1 MILRRLLLAACFAQA
16 VAASAIAAEPP
27 GAVAMVRG
35 AIESYVRP
43 AYATFASKADGLENS
58 VQALCAGPSAARL
71 AEARAAFGAVV
82 GAWSRIE
89 LVRFGPVTED
99 NRLERILYWPD
110 RRSTG
115 LKQVQAILAEVDAS
129 AGAAASLAGKSV
141 AVQGL
146 GALEYALF
154 GTGSDELAETAAFR
168 CTYAAAIS
176 GNVATIARSLD
187 ESWSKGE
194 GVARLWA
201 EPGPDNPLYR
211 DGGEAL
217 GELLD
222 TMIHGLEIV
231 RDVRINGFLG
241 EDAADDK
248 PKQAL
253 FWRSD
258 ETVEVL
264 RGNLASIAGLL
275 AASDMAAH
283 LPEDRRWIVGSARF
297 ELANADRAL
306 AGLAGLPIAEILA
319 DPGRRAKLDYA
330 RLVTSSLSDVIGRQ
344 LSGEFG
350 LTVGFSSLDGD

>member
-1 MILRRLLLAACFAQA
+1 MVLGRLLFAACFAQA
-16 VAASAIAAEPP
+16 LAASAFAAEPP

-43 AYATFASKADGLENS
+43 AYASFASKSDALVDA
-58 VQALCAGPSAARL
+58 VDALCAGPSAARL
-71 AEARAAFGAVV
+71 AAARAAFGATVD
-82 GAWSRIE
+82 AWSRIE

-115 LKQVQAILAEVDAS
+115 LKQVQAILAEADAT
-129 AGAAASLAGKSV
+129 AAVPASLAGKSV

-146 GALEYALF
+146 GALEYVLF
-154 GTGSDELAETAAFR
+154 GTGSDDLATAGGFR
-168 CTYAAAIS
+168 CAYGAAIS
-176 GNVATIARSLD
+176 GSLASIAAGLDADWATGAAAA
-187 ESWSKGE
+187 G
-194 GVARLWA
+194 LWA
-201 EPGPDNPLYR
+201 MPGPGNPLYR
-211 DGGEAL
+211 DGAEAL

-222 TMIHGLEIV
+222 TMIHGLELV
-231 RDVRINGFLG
+231 RDVRIDGFLG
-241 EDAADDK
+241 EDAASDR

-258 ETVEVL
+258 ETVAAL

-275 AASDMAAH
+275 EASDMAAS
-283 LPEDRRWIVGSARF
+283 LPEDRRWIVRSARF

-306 AGLAGLPIAEILA
+306 SGLEGLPVAGILA
-319 DPGRRAKLDYA
+319 DPERRAKLDYA

-344 LSGEFG
+344 ITGEFG
-350 LTVGFSSLDGD
+350 LTAGFSSLDGD